1 MSKEYDFDIQHYSIR
16 DIENLFQLSKN
27 IKYTINDVKLRRREF
42 YEKIIHSSSGTT
54 NRAFIRKLNTFLD
67 QACDLLSY
75 FLRDDKNQPV
85 QTAITKYERQVGSNA
100 GDLLSYSEGR
110 RRRPEEYET
119 ERTKTETGIDPKMV
133 LDYHNNV
140 RALSSNNTFASGDYH
155 DRGKHEVIPPIV
167 PEFNMV
173 MQNEFNPGKLNPIHT
188 PVLTKC
194 LNIDTRFRESLYT
207 TQSSD
212 FIFSL
217 PTKIRKV
224 VSMQLSAYEFPVT
237 FYSTSQSYGNNYF
250 NIFCTYNDEVYSKSM
265 TIMRTIFVSDGN
277 YSALDLINQIN
288 IQLCPRRA
296 IDNSL
301 LNNNMTSGGDLVY
314 TGIADA
320 SGIFNC
326 IQLSIDI
333 NNSGSGSGKVT
344 LGLVDQVGYAHSKN
358 ITAIGLDFTLDKNG
372 EKDLVNITSKIG
384 WNLGFIRPKYSGKTQ
399 YISDTLPDPAAI
411 RYLYLVINDFNNSV
425 NNHFVGAFNNWIL
438 NDNILARIPINGQYF
453 NILMEN
459 QLSQHL
465 EPRKYFGPVDIQRL
479 QIQLLDDH
487 GRVLDINNA
496 NYSLCLTFKCMYD

>member
-1 MSKEYDFDIQHYSIR
+1 MSKDYDFDIQHYSIH
-16 DIENLFQLSKN
+16 DIEHLFQLSKN
-27 IKYTINDVKLRRREF
+27 TKYTIDDVKLRRREF
-42 YEKIIHSSSGTT
+42 YEKIISASSTQGPNTDRT
-54 NRAFIRKLNTFLD
+54 FIRKLNRFLD

-75 FLRDDKNQPV
+75 FLRDTKNGYASV
-85 QTAITKYERQVGSNA
+85 ETATTKYEMSKVR
-100 GDLLSYSEGR
+100 D
-110 RRRPEEYET
+110 EEL
-119 ERTKTETGIDPKMV
+119 V

-140 RALSSNNTFASGDYH
+140 RAISSKNTYASGDFY
-155 DRGKHEVIPPIV
+155 DRGKHEVITPAV

-194 LNIDTRFRESLYT
+194 LNIDTRFRDNLYT

-212 FIFSL
+212 FIFTL

-237 FYSTSQSYGNNYF
+237 FYSTSKSYGNNFF
-250 NIFCTYNDEVYSKSM
+250 NVFCTYNDEVYSKSM
-265 TIMRTIFVSDGN
+265 TIMRTIFLADGN
-277 YSALDLINQIN
+277 YSAVDLISRIN
-288 IQLCPRRA
+288 SQLCPRQSL
-296 IDNSL
+296 DNSL
-301 LNNNMTSGGDLVY
+301 VNDTTGELTY
-314 TGIADA
+314 TGIVDA

-326 IQLSIDI
+326 IQLSLDI
-333 NNSGSGSGKVT
+333 NESGSGSGKIT
-344 LGLVDQVGYAHSKN
+344 IETVDQVGYAHAKN

-372 EKDLVNITSKIG
+372 DKDLINITSKIG

-453 NILMEN
+453 NVLMEN

-465 EPRKYFGPVDIQRL
+465 EPRRYFGPVDIQRM

-496 NYSLCLTFKCMYD
+496 NFSLCLTFKCMYD

>member
-301 LNNNMTSGGDLVY
+301 LNNNLTSGGDLVY

-465 EPRKYFGPVDIQRL
+465 EPRRYFGPVDIQRL